1 MEARTVK
8 PRRRWWLWSAAAA
21 VVVAAIVVV
30 GLLVAKNGRGDGKK
44 KNEKEGPTAAP
55 VEVAEVRRGNIT
67 TYLETTTTLE
77 ARNSATLVANRPG
90 QVRAIPAEEG
100 RAVSKGET
108 LAQLDDTEAR
118 LAAER
123 AEVGLKLAER
133 EAERGRQLRGQG
145 FISEKDIDDLELKL
159 RNARVTH
166 DEAVYNLSQTRLV
179 APFSGH
185 VTARMIN
192 LGETVTA
199 GRECFRLE
207 DFDPLL
213 ARLYF
218 PEREVTRLKVG
229 QPARL
234 TLDALPGREFEARVS
249 LVNPV
254 VDRTN
259 GTVKVTLEVRDPSR
273 VLRPGNFAKV
283 QLRTGSFLDAV
294 VLPRRAM
301 LSEDGES
308 YVFVAKG
315 DSVLKRTITVGA
327 IAGDTAQILAGLAAG
342 DSVVTVGQ
350 GGLKQGARIKP
361 VRL

>member
-1 MEARTVK
+1 MEARTVR
-8 PRRRWWLWSAAAA
+8 PRRRWWIWSAAALVVVA
-21 VVVAAIVVV
+21 VVVG
-30 GLLVAKNGRGDGKK
+30 GLLMAKNGRSDGKK
-44 KNEKEGPTAAP
+44 KPEKDGPTAAP
-55 VEVAEVRRGNIT
+55 VEVAQVTRGDIT

-77 ARNSATLVANRPG
+77 ARNSATLVATRSG
-90 QVRAIPAEEG
+90 QVRALNAEEG
-100 RAVSKGET
+100 RSVQKGEV

-118 LAAER
+118 FAVESADV
-123 AEVGLKLAER
+123 ALKGVER
-133 EAERGRQLRGQG
+133 EAERGRQLRQQG
-145 FISEKDIDDLELKL
+145 FMSEKDLDDLELKL
-159 RNARVTH
+159 RTAKVAL
-166 DEAVYNLSQTRLV
+166 DQAQYNLSQTRLA
-179 APFSGH
+179 APFSGR

-218 PEREVTRLKVG
+218 PERELSRLQVG
-229 QPARL
+229 QPAKL
-234 TLDALPGREFEARVS
+234 TLDALPGREFESRVA

-259 GTVKVTLEVRDPSR
+259 GTVKVTLEVRDPAR
-273 VLRPGNFAKV
+273 LLRPGNFAKV
-283 QLRTGSFLDAV
+283 QLRTGRFVDAV

-308 YVFVAKG
+308 YVFVARG
-315 DSVLKRTITVGA
+315 DSVLKRIITVGA
-327 IAGDTAQILAGLAAG
+327 VSGDTAQILAGVVAG

>member
-8 PRRRWWLWSAAAA
+8 PRRGWLIWSAAALVVIA
-21 VVVAAIVVV
+21 VAV
-30 GLLVAKNGRGDGKK
+30 GLLVARNGRGDGKK

-55 VEVAEVRRGNIT
+55 VEVAEVRRGDIT

-77 ARNSATLVANRPG
+77 ARNAATLVATRSG
-90 QVRAIPAEEG
+90 QVRTLTAEEG
-100 RAVSKGET
+100 RAVQKGAV
-108 LAQLDDTEAR
+108 LAQLDDTEAQ
-118 LAAER
+118 LAVER
-123 AEVGLKLAER
+123 AEVSLHGVQR
-133 EAERGRQLRGQG
+133 EADRGRQLREQG
-145 FISEKDIDDLELKL
+145 FMSEKDIDDLELKL
-159 RNARVTH
+159 RTAKVTL
-166 DEAVYNLSQTRLV
+166 DEARYNLSQTRLA
-179 APFSGH
+179 APFAGR

-207 DFDPLL
+207 DFDPIL

-218 PEREVTRLKVG
+218 PERELARLRVG
-229 QPARL
+229 QPATL
-234 TLDALPGREFEARVS
+234 TLDALPGHEFEARVS

-254 VDRTN
+254 VDRAN
-259 GTVKVTLEVRDPSR
+259 GTVKVALEVRDPTR

-283 QLRTGSFLDAV
+283 RLRTGSFDDAV

-301 LSEDGES
+301 LLEDGES
-308 YVFVAKG
+308 YVFVARG
-315 DSVLKRTITVGA
+315 DSVVKRVVTVGA
-327 IAGDTAQILAGLAAG
+327 VAGDTAQILAGLAVG